1 MNIRSIFTLSA
12 CTLALAACGISGSPD
27 SLIRTSAQR
36 QFKQDSRY
44 NFDSKITAE
53 LIASPASAAE
63 PQSSN
68 KESEN
73 LDEYCDKN
81 DNECK
86 EYYAEWQKYDK
97 RRDASKAHLLQH
109 HLNSFSMRMTGAID
123 LPAARIEA
131 IPQLRYE
138 TPNALAYT
146 QIPMQIDLKNGTLL
160 TDPSAISP
168 YIDAFNL
175 RANDQPKL
183 LNDQIVRVQIPQ
195 KTWAHI
201 KTRFPLKSLA
211 IAAPKAIDEA
221 LASIDKQAFKRLEMD
236 EKGKAIGA
244 VHRIG
249 LTLDYETETK
259 LTRTFLVA
267 LRRELAQ
274 LAKTQPQAGL
284 TEKDYDLTLKLLD
297 TYIKQADLI
306 NPETAN
312 STDASELG
320 NFIKAT
326 MAGYLNS
333 GEWYLD
339 RKGRLL
345 AQMTQVRLPKLVDA
359 YLPHNLN
366 NKTIRLNTWYQLDY
380 SQPRFVLDANSPR
393 TVDLSEYLPQL
404 REHLDELTPE
414 KFDEGMK
421 ILSQSLEQKDDYS
434 TVSND
439 DNDEMVTHQAHHS
452 KHKVKKSKAKKSKT
466 K

>member
-68 KESEN
+68 KESKN

-81 DNECK
+81 NNECK
-86 EYYAEWQKYDK
+86 EYDAEWQKSEK
-97 RRDASKAHLLQH
+97 QKTASYAHLLQH
-109 HLNSFSMRMTGAID
+109 QLNSFSIRMTGAID
-123 LPAARIEA
+123 LPAARMEA

-138 TPNALAYT
+138 APNALAYI
-146 QIPMQIDLKNGTLL
+146 QMPMQMDFKNGVFLVE
-160 TDPSAISP
+160 PSAISP
-168 YIDAFNL
+168 YIDTFNL
-175 RANDQPKL
+175 RINDKPKL
-183 LNDQIVRVQIPQ
+183 VKDNVIRIQIPP

-201 KTRFPLKSLA
+201 KTRFPLKSIA
-211 IAAPKAIDEA
+211 VAAPKAIDEA

-249 LTLDYETETK
+249 LALDYETETK
-259 LTRTFLVA
+259 LIRTFFVA

-297 TYIKQADLI
+297 TYIKQADLT

-312 STDASELG
+312 STDTSELES
-320 NFIKAT
+320 FIKAT

-359 YLPHNLN
+359 YLSHNLN

-380 SQPRFVLDANSPR
+380 SQPRFTLDANSPR
-393 TVDLSEYLPQL
+393 TVDLSEYFPKL
-404 REHLDELTPE
+404 RGHLNKFTPE
-414 KFDEGMK
+414 KFDESMK
-421 ILSQSLEQKDDYS
+421 ILSQSLEQKDDHS

-439 DNDEMVTHQAHHS
+439 DNDETVTHQAHHS
-452 KHKVKKSKAKKSKT
+452 KHKVKKSKAK
-466 K
+466 

>member
-97 RRDASKAHLLQH
+97 RRDASHAHLFQH

-123 LPAARIEA
+123 LPAARMEA

-138 TPNALAYT
+138 TPNALAYI
-146 QIPMQIDLKNGTLL
+146 QIPMQIDLKNGTFL

-183 LNDQIVRVQIPQ
+183 LNDKIVRVQISP

-259 LTRTFLVA
+259 LTRTFFVA

-297 TYIKQADLI
+297 TYLKQADLI

-345 AQMTQVRLPKLVDA
+345 AQMIQVRLPKLVDA
-359 YLPHNLN
+359 YLSHNLD

-380 SQPRFVLDANSPR
+380 SQPRFMLDANSPR

-421 ILSQSLEQKDDYS
+421 ILSQSLEQKDDHS

>member
-1 MNIRSIFTLSA
+1 MVAWKQYLKSFASFFELS
-12 CTLALAACGISGSPD
+12 LAP
-27 SLIRTSAQR
+27 
-36 QFKQDSRY
+36 
-44 NFDSKITAE
+44 
-53 LIASPASAAE
+53 SAAE

-68 KESEN
+68 KESKN

-81 DNECK
+81 NNECK
-86 EYYAEWQKYDK
+86 EYDAEWQKSEK
-97 RRDASKAHLLQH
+97 QKTASYAHLLQH
-109 HLNSFSMRMTGAID
+109 QLNSFSIRMTGAID
-123 LPAARIEA
+123 LPAARMEA

-138 TPNALAYT
+138 APNALAYI
-146 QIPMQIDLKNGTLL
+146 QMPMQMDFKNGVFLVE
-160 TDPSAISP
+160 PSAISP
-168 YIDAFNL
+168 YIDTFNL
-175 RANDQPKL
+175 RINDKPKL
-183 LNDQIVRVQIPQ
+183 VKDNVIRIQIPP

-201 KTRFPLKSLA
+201 KTRFPLKSIA
-211 IAAPKAIDEA
+211 VAAPKAIDEA

-249 LTLDYETETK
+249 LALDYETETK
-259 LTRTFLVA
+259 LIRTFFVA

-297 TYIKQADLI
+297 TYIKQADLT

-312 STDASELG
+312 STDTSELES
-320 NFIKAT
+320 FIKAT

-359 YLPHNLN
+359 YLSHNLN

-380 SQPRFVLDANSPR
+380 SQPRFTLDANSPR
-393 TVDLSEYLPQL
+393 TVDLSEYFPKL
-404 REHLDELTPE
+404 RGHLNKFTPE
-414 KFDEGMK
+414 KFDESMK
-421 ILSQSLEQKDDYS
+421 ILSQSLEQKDDHS

-439 DNDEMVTHQAHHS
+439 DNDETVTHQAHHS
-452 KHKVKKSKAKKSKT
+452 KHKVKKSKAK
-466 K
+466 

>member
-27 SLIRTSAQR
+27 SSLRTSAQR

-97 RRDASKAHLLQH
+97 RRDASHAHLFQH

-123 LPAARIEA
+123 LPAARMEA

-138 TPNALAYT
+138 TPNALAYI
-146 QIPMQIDLKNGTLL
+146 QIPMQIDLKNGTFL

-183 LNDQIVRVQIPQ
+183 LNDKIVRVQIPQ

-244 VHRIG
+244 AHRIG
-249 LTLDYETETK
+249 LALDYETETK
-259 LTRTFLVA
+259 LIRTFFVA

-297 TYIKQADLI
+297 TYIKQADLT

-312 STDASELG
+312 STDTSELES
-320 NFIKAT
+320 FIKAT

-359 YLPHNLN
+359 YLSHNLD

-380 SQPRFVLDANSPR
+380 SQPRFMLDANSPR

-421 ILSQSLEQKDDYS
+421 ILSQSLEQKDDHS

>member
-63 PQSSN
+63 AQSSN

-123 LPAARIEA
+123 LPAARMEA

-138 TPNALAYT
+138 TPNALAYI
-146 QIPMQIDLKNGTLL
+146 QIPIQIDLKNGTFL

-175 RANDQPKL
+175 RTNDQPKL
-183 LNDQIVRVQIPQ
+183 LNDKIVRVQISP

-259 LTRTFLVA
+259 LTRTFFVA

-297 TYIKQADLI
+297 TYLKQADLI

-359 YLPHNLN
+359 YLSHNLD

-380 SQPRFVLDANSPR
+380 SQPRFMLDANSPR

-421 ILSQSLEQKDDYS
+421 ILSQSLEQKDDHS

-439 DNDEMVTHQAHHS
+439 DNDEMGTHQAHHS
-452 KHKVKKSKAKKSKT
+452 KHKVKKSKTKKSKT

>member
-138 TPNALAYT
+138 TPNALAYI
-146 QIPMQIDLKNGTLL
+146 QMPMQIDLKNGTFL

-183 LNDQIVRVQIPQ
+183 LNDKIVRVQISP

-259 LTRTFLVA
+259 LTRTFFVA

-297 TYIKQADLI
+297 TYLKQADLI

-345 AQMTQVRLPKLVDA
+345 AQMIQVRLPKLVDA
-359 YLPHNLN
+359 YLSHNLD

-380 SQPRFVLDANSPR
+380 SQPRFMLDANSPR

-421 ILSQSLEQKDDYS
+421 ILSQSLEQKDDHS
-434 TVSND
+434 TVSHD

>member
-138 TPNALAYT
+138 TPNALAYI
-146 QIPMQIDLKNGTLL
+146 QMPMQIDLKNGTFL

-183 LNDQIVRVQIPQ
+183 LNDKIVRVQISP

-259 LTRTFLVA
+259 LTRTFFVA

-297 TYIKQADLI
+297 TYLKQADLI

-359 YLPHNLN
+359 YLSHNLD

-380 SQPRFVLDANSPR
+380 SQPRFMLDANSPR

-421 ILSQSLEQKDDYS
+421 ILSQSLEQKDDHS
-434 TVSND
+434 TVSHD

-452 KHKVKKSKAKKSKT
+452 KHKVKKSKTKKSKT

>member
-1 MNIRSIFTLSA
+1 
-12 CTLALAACGISGSPD
+12 
-27 SLIRTSAQR
+27 
-36 QFKQDSRY
+36 
-44 NFDSKITAE
+44 
-53 LIASPASAAE
+53 
-63 PQSSN
+63 
-68 KESEN
+68 
-73 LDEYCDKN
+73 
-81 DNECK
+81 
-86 EYYAEWQKYDK
+86 
-97 RRDASKAHLLQH
+97 
-109 HLNSFSMRMTGAID
+109 MRMTGAID

-138 TPNALAYT
+138 TPNALAYI
-146 QIPMQIDLKNGTLL
+146 QMPMQIDLKNGTFL

-183 LNDQIVRVQIPQ
+183 LNDKIVRVQISP

-259 LTRTFLVA
+259 LTRTFFVA

-297 TYIKQADLI
+297 TYLKQADLI

-359 YLPHNLN
+359 YLSHNLD

-380 SQPRFVLDANSPR
+380 SQPRFMLDANSPR

-421 ILSQSLEQKDDYS
+421 ILSQSLEQKDDHS
-434 TVSND
+434 TVSHD

-452 KHKVKKSKAKKSKT
+452 KHKVKKTKTKKSKT